1 MMVDMKTP
9 HGSYLCHC
17 LAARRHARLL
27 TRFYDHHLAAANL
40 TISQFSILAVVE
52 ERPMILIA
60 ELAESMAME
69 RTTLMRAIKP
79 LQNDGFLL
87 SEAQGP
93 RSTIRLSLSEQG
105 KAKIR
110 EAEVFWKAAQ
120 LERERQVGAEKASA
134 IRDALLEQARH
145 T

>member
-1 MMVDMKTP
+1 
-9 HGSYLCHC
+9 
-17 LAARRHARLL
+17 
-27 TRFYDHHLAAANL
+27 
-40 TISQFSILAVVE
+40 
-52 ERPMILIA
+52 MILIA